1 MASRI
6 KARECRDHALVVSA
20 RTPLPGVSMKLG
32 IDRRAEYYTAV
43 TLTIGVAVCITIKVG
58 KIVRGH
64 DFSLKFTFLP
74 PITVSTTRALPRD
87 DVRLFLSLK
96 EPEWLT

>member
-1 MASRI
+1 MAFRI

-43 TLTIGVAVCITIKVG
+43 TLTIGVQNFTLLFA
-58 KIVRGH
+58 
-64 DFSLKFTFLP
+64 SL
-74 PITVSTTRALPRD
+74 SG
-87 DVRLFLSLK
+87 
-96 EPEWLT
+96 